1 MSTSTKQQQKQQI
14 VFVIF
19 SMSHK
24 EQICRKIVKYTRTTC
39 RLNFLVNMYKA
50 DGRPIQLSKH
60 LLERF

>member
-24 EQICRKIVKYTRTTC
+24 EQICRKKSKAR
-39 RLNFLVNMYKA
+39 KA

>member
-24 EQICRKIVKYTRTTC
+24 EQICRKKSEALGPADELFFGEI
-39 RLNFLVNMYKA
+39 FQSIGKA
-50 DGRPIQLSKH
+50 DGADNI
-60 LLERF
+60 